1 MAGLILTSAVGGMIV
16 TKTGRYRVFP
26 IAGTAVTTLGLF
38 LLARLTPQTSSLEA
52 YVYMFVAGAGIGL
65 VMQVLVV
72 AVQNAVGYE
81 DLGVATSG
89 DTLFRNVGSSIGTA
103 IVGTIFAT
111 TLASNLAKD
120 FPGGAGAQLSHS
132 GHSLSASALNSLP
145 PQVHTTVLTAY
156 SDAITTAFRI
166 AAFISI
172 AAFVA
177 AWFIKELPM
186 KTTIAPTDIGETF
199 GATRSPDSIAEI
211 GRLLSVLVGRQ
222 KMEEYLG
229 RVVRETGIDI
239 PLIDA
244 GVLVLLRT
252 QPKMDAPA
260 LVALAKTRGVPSEQA
275 EAAVADTVSRGL
287 VTPDLQLTAEGADL
301 ADRLTAAVRQR
312 LEEMLQAWSPEQY
325 PDIVKLLDQFA
336 NELVRDEGVR
346 SAVKA

>member
-1 MAGLILTSAVGGMIV
+1 
-16 TKTGRYRVFP
+16 
-26 IAGTAVTTLGLF
+26 
-38 LLARLTPQTSSLEA
+38 
-52 YVYMFVAGAGIGL
+52 
-65 VMQVLVV
+65 
-72 AVQNAVGYE
+72 
-81 DLGVATSG
+81 
-89 DTLFRNVGSSIGTA
+89 
-103 IVGTIFAT
+103 
-111 TLASNLAKD
+111 
-120 FPGGAGAQLSHS
+120 
-132 GHSLSASALNSLP
+132 
-145 PQVHTTVLTAY
+145 
-156 SDAITTAFRI
+156 
-166 AAFISI
+166 
-172 AAFVA
+172 
-177 AWFIKELPM
+177 M

-229 RVVRETGIDI
+229 RVVGETGIDI

-252 QPKMDAPA
+252 QPTMDAPA

-287 VTPDLQLTAEGADL
+287 VTPDLQLTAEGTDL
-301 ADRLTAAVRQR
+301 ADQLTAAVRQR

>member
-1 MAGLILTSAVGGMIV
+1 
-16 TKTGRYRVFP
+16 
-26 IAGTAVTTLGLF
+26 
-38 LLARLTPQTSSLEA
+38 
-52 YVYMFVAGAGIGL
+52 
-65 VMQVLVV
+65 
-72 AVQNAVGYE
+72 
-81 DLGVATSG
+81 VATSG
-89 DTLFRNVGSSIGTA
+89 NTLFRNIGSSIGTA

-111 TLASNLAKD
+111 TLASNLAKA
-120 FPGGAGAQLSHS
+120 FPGAAGARLPQS
-132 GHSLSASALNSLP
+132 GHSLSTSALNALP
-145 PQVHTTVLTAY
+145 PQVHATVLTAY
-156 SDAITTAFRI
+156 SSAITTAFRV

-177 AWFIKELPM
+177 SWFIKELPM

-252 QPKMDAPA
+252 QPTMDAPA